1 MVLFIYIKLFL
12 CYYNHIKK
20 RVCKANLIGGK
31 MGIFTKYNLFDSFDD
46 YGKNEVLEAISSLN
60 EEEQNILRKRFG
72 DDYTGNKLFLFSTTD
87 NIVEIYSEILPK
99 IKKIIIENRK
109 NKEFDP
115 QELIP
120 CINSGFSNEYMCNKF
135 NLTRQELYKEL
146 SKLRNNGILIK
157 NKYYSDGSIY
167 FKSNNYCEKFKSSE
181 SIITGPNENYMK
193 VLAISDLHFGSVKER
208 LDLVNKA
215 FEYCTKNDINI
226 ILCCGDFI
234 DGTFSKIEQ
243 RIKNPYDQIEYFLKN
258 YPHDDNILTFGVG
271 GDHDLSAFKSI
282 GIDIREACKN
292 NRTDIIIPDYTNV
305 DINIKNDNIHLY
317 HSTINRKMS
326 YTPSFICLHG
336 HSHKFLYNVNGNRIN
351 VNIPSLSNILETNP
365 GVVEISFSF
374 YKGYVN
380 SLHIKH
386 ISLEDEKVIDKL
398 HPDISG
404 RNVEYKPILNL
415 NQYYE
420 RGK

>member
-1 MVLFIYIKLFL
+1 
-12 CYYNHIKK
+12 
-20 RVCKANLIGGK
+20 
-31 MGIFTKYNLFDSFDD
+31 
-46 YGKNEVLEAISSLN
+46 
-60 EEEQNILRKRFG
+60 
-72 DDYTGNKLFLFSTTD
+72 
-87 NIVEIYSEILPK
+87 
-99 IKKIIIENRK
+99 
-109 NKEFDP
+109 
-115 QELIP
+115 
-120 CINSGFSNEYMCNKF
+120 
-135 NLTRQELYKEL
+135 
-146 SKLRNNGILIK
+146 
-157 NKYYSDGSIY
+157 
-167 FKSNNYCEKFKSSE
+167 
-181 SIITGPNENYMK
+181 MK

-351 VNIPSLSNILETNP
+351 VNIPSLSNVVETNP

-380 SLHIKH
+380 TLHIKH

-398 HPDISG
+398 HPDISN